1 MGEAVG
7 PEGLEQVG
15 KEEWVSVFSLLGPHW
30 GHIMGQDK
38 DMMAEYSGQ
47 GRAGGAGSRSSMKAG
62 SCLCSL
68 WLTDSCCPGQC
79 PACD

>member
-1 MGEAVG
+1 MGEVVG

-38 DMMAEYSGQ
+38 EMMAEY
-47 GRAGGAGSRSSMKAG
+47 
-62 SCLCSL
+62 
-68 WLTDSCCPGQC
+68 
-79 PACD
+79 